1 MSLESKENRRA
12 MRDRFAIAAMQSLI
26 QNYAIMDKEGLSKST
41 DPDTGEEFRS
51 IAAEA
56 TENGWRRK
64 DEDGLSLGMFLACDA
79 YSIARCMMDER
90 DEHNWM
96 EDEEE
101 ELEQKTDTENSKEA
115 TEEPESAA
123 NQSGR
128 GNDGSRVLEV
138 PAVEPAAGESQV
150 GSDQQA
156 CSERLQ
162 ESQPE
167 R

>member
-1 MSLESKENRRA
+1 MSQESKQERRA
-12 MRDRFAIAAMQSLI
+12 VRDRFAIAAMQSLI
-26 QNYAIMDKEGLSKST
+26 QNYAIMDKDGLSKST

-64 DEDGLSLGMFLACDA
+64 DEDGLSLGMFLASDA

-96 EDEEE
+96 EDEKEE
-101 ELEQKTDTENSKEA
+101 EEREQETDTENSEEA
-115 TEEPESAA
+115 AKEPESTA

-128 GNDGSRVLEV
+128 GNDGSTVLGV
-138 PAVEPAAGESQV
+138 PAVEPAAGEPQV
-150 GSDQQA
+150 GSDQ
-156 CSERLQ
+156 
-162 ESQPE
+162 
-167 R
+167 